1 MSMEKTKQLC
11 KEYEDEGKIKVDWDT
26 GNIEFLT
33 KDKDEIKKIHQRI
46 AFSSP
51 QALLDT
57 MWRNE
62 RDKG

>member
-11 KEYEDEGKIKVDWDT
+11 KEYEAKGKIKVDWDT

-51 QALLDT
+51 QALLET
-57 MWRNE
+57 MWRTE

>member
-1 MSMEKTKQLC
+1 MEKTKQLC